1 MVEQDIWHPLKAFT
15 NARIALGR
23 TGTAIPLKEVLQFK
37 LAFAHAKDAVY
48 SALNVEELK
57 KKLIVFNLP
66 IYSLQSKAIN
76 REMYLQRPDFGRLL
90 NTASINL
97 LKENKSV
104 IKYDVAIIIADGLSA
119 IAMNKHAFSV
129 VELLINEL
137 KRLNYSIAPITIV
150 EQGRVAIGDET
161 GYYLN
166 AQMSVVLIGERP
178 GLTSPDSMGA
188 YLTYNPKLG
197 LTDERRNCV
206 SNIRPEGLVYEFAA
220 QKILYLI
227 QESLRLKLSGVEL
240 KDNSMEDLIQN
251 NNAGNGFIG

>member
-1 MVEQDIWHPLKAFT
+1 MIKQDIWHPLKAFT

-23 TGTAIPLKEVLQFK
+23 TGTAIPLKEVLAFK
-37 LAFAHAKDAVY
+37 LAFAYAKDAVY
-48 SALNVEELK
+48 SVLNMEELIAQ
-57 KKLIVFNLP
+57 LNVFNLP
-66 IYSLQSKAIN
+66 IYTLQSRAIS

-90 NTASINL
+90 NTKSIDL
-97 LKENKSV
+97 LKENKSA

-119 IAMNKHAFSV
+119 TAINKHAFPV

-137 KRLNYSIAPITIV
+137 NRLNYSIAPIAIV

-188 YLTYNPKLG
+188 YLTYHPKQG

-206 SNIRPEGLVYEFAA
+206 SNIRPEGLMYELAA

-227 QESLRLKLSGVEL
+227 QESLRLKLSGVDL

-251 NNAGNGFIG
+251 NNTDNGLLD